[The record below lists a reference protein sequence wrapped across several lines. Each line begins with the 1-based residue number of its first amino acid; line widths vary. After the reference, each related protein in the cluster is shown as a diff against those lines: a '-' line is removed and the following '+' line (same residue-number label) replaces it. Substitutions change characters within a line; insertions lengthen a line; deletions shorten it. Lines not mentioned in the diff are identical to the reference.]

1 MELKDTFTVDV
12 PPERLWEVLTDV
24 ERIAPCVPGFVLEE
38 VDEPDYRGKMKIKV
52 GAIQMTYDATITFAD
67 RDDAAKRAVLKVKG
81 KEQRGPGAVDATTT
95 ATLRGDA
102 AQTTAE
108 MVTDVQV
115 TGRIA
120 QFGRGII
127 SDVSSRLT
135 EKFVANLEQ
144 QVLVAPAAAEETAG
158 AGSNGDALNAAESPP
173 ADGPKTTSAGVFPA
187 HRREAAEE
195 TEPLDLAAV
204 GAVPVLKRLA
214 PVLAVALAAFL
225 FLRWR
230 SR

>member
-12 PPERLWEVLTDV
+12 SPERLWEVLTDV
-24 ERIAPCVPGFVLEE
+24 ERIAPCVPGFELQE

-52 GAIQMTYDATITFAD
+52 GAIQMTYDATITFAE
-67 RDDAAKRAVLKVKG
+67 RDDAAKRAVLRVKG

-95 ATLRGDA
+95 ATLSGEGDR
-102 AQTTAE
+102 TTAE
-108 MVTDVQV
+108 MVTEVHV

-135 EKFVANLEQ
+135 EKFVANLER
-144 QVLVAPAAAEETAG
+144 QVLAPAAPPEEMPPAPAADGAVNAEEPPVAPGTAP
-158 AGSNGDALNAAESPP
+158 ATPPPPAES
-173 ADGPKTTSAGVFPA
+173 
-187 HRREAAEE
+187 
-195 TEPLDLAAV
+195 EPLDLAAL
-204 GAVPVLKRLA
+204 GAVPVLKRVA
-214 PVLAVALAAFL
+214 PVLVLVFAALF

>member
-24 ERIAPCVPGFVLEE
+24 ERIAPCVPGFELEE
-38 VDEPDYRGKMKIKV
+38 VDEPDYRGRMKIKV
-52 GAIQMTYDATITFAD
+52 GAIQMSYDATITFAE
-67 RDDAAKRAVLKVKG
+67 RDDAARRAVLKVKG
-81 KEQRGPGAVDATTT
+81 KERRGPGAVDATTT
-95 ATLRGDA
+95 ASLSGENGK
-102 AQTTAE
+102 TTAE

-144 QVLVAPAAAEETAG
+144 QVLAPPEPAAPEASG
-158 AGSNGDALNAAESPP
+158 AALNAEEPVAAAAPPPKPAE
-173 ADGPKTTSAGVFPA
+173 A
-187 HRREAAEE
+187 EA
-195 TEPLDLAAV
+195 LDLAAV
-204 GAVPVLKRLA
+204 GAVPVLKRLGPA
-214 PVLAVALAAFL
+214 LAVAL
-225 FLRWR
+225 
-230 SR
+230 

>member
-24 ERIAPCVPGFVLEE
+24 ERIAPCVPGFELEE
-38 VDEPDYRGKMKIKV
+38 VDEPDYRGRMKIKV
-52 GAIQMTYDATITFAD
+52 GAIQMQYDATITFAE
-67 RDDAAKRAVLKVKG
+67 RDDAARRAVLKVKG
-81 KEQRGPGAVDATTT
+81 KERRGPGAVDATTT
-95 ATLRGDA
+95 AVLSGEDGH
-102 AQTTAE
+102 TTAE

-127 SDVSSRLT
+127 ADVSSRLT
-135 EKFVANLEQ
+135 EKFVDNLEK
-144 QVLVAPAAAEETAG
+144 QVLAPPEASAAPEVAAADGSGVTERAAPPPLPEAG
-158 AGSNGDALNAAESPP
+158 
-173 ADGPKTTSAGVFPA
+173 
-187 HRREAAEE
+187 

-204 GAVPVLKRLA
+204 GAVPVLKRVG
-214 PVLAVALAAFL
+214 PVIAVAVFFFL
-225 FLRWR
+225 LLRWR